1 MKINIAKLLS
11 LMAFAHLFLLVS
23 CGDDDLKNAATISS
37 KQLILSKDRSYGVDI
52 VYSDSAKVK
61 AKGYAP
67 ILDKV
72 TPNTGAMYSEMP
84 KGVKIEFF
92 DEFLKKSGTITS
104 DYAINKESEKIT
116 IFRKHVVVVMV
127 ASSIT
132 FTTEELI
139 WDENKKLYTSPYGT
153 VIGKDGERM
162 TGTKFSAPQDFS
174 TYDIL
179 QASGETTIKGDLSQ

>member
-1 MKINIAKLLS
+1 MKPVVAKLFCL
-11 LMAFAHLFLLVS
+11 LAILHLFLLVS
-23 CGDDDLKNAATISS
+23 CGDDDLKNASTISS
-37 KQLILSKDRSYGVDI
+37 KQLVLSKDRSYGVDI

-72 TPNTGAMYSEMP
+72 TPSTGSTYNEMP

-92 DEFLKKSGTITS
+92 DEFLKKTGTITS
-104 DYAINKESEKIT
+104 DYAINKVGEKIT

-127 ASSIT
+127 TSGIT

-174 TYDIL
+174 TYYIID
-179 QASGETTIKGDLSQ
+179 ASGETTIKGDLTQ

>member
-1 MKINIAKLLS
+1 MKSYIAKLFCL
-11 LMAFAHLFLLVS
+11 LAFAHLFLLVS
-23 CGDDDLKNAATISS
+23 CGDDDLKNAATISA
-37 KQLILSKDRSYGVDI
+37 KQLVLSKDRSYGVDI

-72 TPNTGAMYSEMP
+72 TPSSGSMYNEMP

-92 DEFLKKSGTITS
+92 DELMKKTGTITS
-104 DYAINKESEKIT
+104 DYAINKVGEKIT
-116 IFRKHVVVVMV
+116 IFRKHVVVV
-127 ASSIT
+127 SPTIT

-153 VIGKDGERM
+153 V
-162 TGTKFSAPQDFS
+162 TG
-174 TYDIL
+174 
-179 QASGETTIKGDLSQ
+179 

>member
-1 MKINIAKLLS
+1 
-11 LMAFAHLFLLVS
+11 MAFAHLFLLVS
-23 CGDDDLKNAATISS
+23 CGDDDLKNAATISA
-37 KQLILSKDRSYGVDI
+37 KQLVLSKDRSYGVDI

-72 TPNTGAMYSEMP
+72 TPSTGSMYNEMP

-92 DEFLKKSGTITS
+92 DELMKKTGTITS
-104 DYAINKESEKIT
+104 DYAINKVGEKIT
-116 IFRKHVVVVMV
+116 IFRKHVVVV
-127 ASSIT
+127 SPTIT

-153 VIGKDGERM
+153 VTGKDGERM

-174 TYDIL
+174 TYDIIE
-179 QASGETTIKGDLSQ
+179 ASGETTIKGDLTQ